1 MKITPETKTLAAI
14 FQTNSSVHYVVP
26 VYQRNYSWKDEQIET
41 LFDDIKNEDIGY
53 YVGNLLIN
61 TDASSNNVIDGQQRL
76 TTLSLMLL
84 AIHENLTSFYQKM
97 NQTDPDFEKVSE
109 ARLDI
114 KRQILDGDV
123 VRLRL
128 LDKDQT
134 VWENLV
140 KVLQGE
146 NPGKW
151 GNYFLSKR
159 YKYIRNEL
167 LKGPLFST
175 PSELLTFYKKL
186 VNIELLQISVPNI
199 SDAYQVFASLN
210 SKGMPLTPLDLLK
223 NVYLSKNG
231 DSNKWNKLKEGF
243 KKNDEE
249 DAAKLTSFILNNYD
263 AFETDSTSSL
273 TKGKIVKSYDKIFKS
288 KGADY
293 IDVLI
298 KRAKVYLKIANTDN
312 AYRWDLSGLAKL
324 DATTCYPLVLNLLC
338 NQVNYDLSDAQFN
351 DILADLIKLYVQR
364 NIALTPKASNLR
376 SSLNGLRKVI
386 VENGWKSNEL
396 VNKIHEKIKTL
407 QPRWDSVHLALQD
420 GIYDKNKKTTRF
432 ILISLERNYG
442 TFFNKSNPDSLD
454 DYDSNGNL
462 RWSIEHIIPQG
473 IHLLDT
479 WKDTLSPDDRD
490 LATEIQAQ
498 YVHRLGNL
506 TLTPYNSEMGN
517 KSFVEKK
524 EFKVSDSLVGL
535 SLKIYLNDSID
546 KSKNTFGINEL
557 KMRQAALEEKMK
569 EVFLI

>member
-14 FQTNSSVHYVVP
+14 FQTNSSVHYVIP

-167 LKGPLFST
+167 LKGTLFPT

-223 NVYLSKNG
+223 NVYLSKKG

-557 KMRQAALEEKMK
+557 KLRQAALEEKMK

>member
-14 FQTNSSVHYVVP
+14 FQTNSSVHYVIP

-167 LKGPLFST
+167 LKGSLFST

-407 QPRWDSVHLALQD
+407 QPRWDSAHLALQD

-524 EFKVSDSLVGL
+524 EFKVSDNLVGL

-557 KMRQAALEEKMK
+557 KLRQAALEEKMK

>member
-14 FQTNSSVHYVVP
+14 FQTNSSVHYVIP

-223 NVYLSKNG
+223 NVYLSKSG

-376 SSLNGLRKVI
+376 SSLNGLRKAI

-442 TFFNKSNPDSLD
+442 NFFNKSNPDSLD
-454 DYDSNGNL
+454 DYDPNGNL

-557 KMRQAALEEKMK
+557 KLRQAALEEKMK

>member
-14 FQTNSSVHYVVP
+14 FQTNSSVHYVIP

-249 DAAKLTSFILNNYD
+249 DAVKLTSFILNNYD

-351 DILADLIKLYVQR
+351 DVLADLIKLYVQR

-524 EFKVSDSLVGL
+524 EFKVSDNLVGL

-557 KMRQAALEEKMK
+557 KLRQTALEEKMK

>member
-1 MKITPETKTLAAI
+1 MK
-14 FQTNSSVHYVVP
+14 
-26 VYQRNYSWKDEQIET
+26 
-41 LFDDIKNEDIGY
+41 
-53 YVGNLLIN
+53 
-61 TDASSNNVIDGQQRL
+61 
-76 TTLSLMLL
+76 
-84 AIHENLTSFYQKM
+84 
-97 NQTDPDFEKVSE
+97 
-109 ARLDI
+109 
-114 KRQILDGDV
+114 
-123 VRLRL
+123 
-128 LDKDQT
+128 
-134 VWENLV
+134 
-140 KVLQGE
+140 
-146 NPGKW
+146 
-151 GNYFLSKR
+151 LSK
-159 YKYIRNEL
+159 K
-167 LKGPLFST
+167 
-175 PSELLTFYKKL
+175 
-186 VNIELLQISVPNI
+186 
-199 SDAYQVFASLN
+199 
-210 SKGMPLTPLDLLK
+210 
-223 NVYLSKNG
+223 G

-351 DILADLIKLYVQR
+351 NILADLIKLYVQR

-557 KMRQAALEEKMK
+557 KLRQAALEEKMK

>member
-14 FQTNSSVHYVVP
+14 FQTNSSVHYVIP
-26 VYQRNYSWKDEQIET
+26 VYQRSYSWKDEQIET

-249 DAAKLTSFILNNYD
+249 DATKLTSFILNNYD

-557 KMRQAALEEKMK
+557 KLRQAALEEKMK

>member
-1 MKITPETKTLAAI
+1 
-14 FQTNSSVHYVVP
+14 
-26 VYQRNYSWKDEQIET
+26 

-128 LDKDQT
+128 LNKDQT

-223 NVYLSKNG
+223 KCL
-231 DSNKWNKLKEGF
+231 F
-243 KKNDEE
+243 
-249 DAAKLTSFILNNYD
+249 
-263 AFETDSTSSL
+263 
-273 TKGKIVKSYDKIFKS
+273 IFKCQ
-288 KGADY
+288 
-293 IDVLI
+293 I
-298 KRAKVYLKIANTDN
+298 KLE
-312 AYRWDLSGLAKL
+312 
-324 DATTCYPLVLNLLC
+324 
-338 NQVNYDLSDAQFN
+338 
-351 DILADLIKLYVQR
+351 ILAAHQ
-364 NIALTPKASNLR
+364 
-376 SSLNGLRKVI
+376 
-386 VENGWKSNEL
+386 
-396 VNKIHEKIKTL
+396 
-407 QPRWDSVHLALQD
+407 
-420 GIYDKNKKTTRF
+420 
-432 ILISLERNYG
+432 
-442 TFFNKSNPDSLD
+442 
-454 DYDSNGNL
+454 
-462 RWSIEHIIPQG
+462 
-473 IHLLDT
+473 
-479 WKDTLSPDDRD
+479 
-490 LATEIQAQ
+490 
-498 YVHRLGNL
+498 
-506 TLTPYNSEMGN
+506 
-517 KSFVEKK
+517 
-524 EFKVSDSLVGL
+524 
-535 SLKIYLNDSID
+535 
-546 KSKNTFGINEL
+546 
-557 KMRQAALEEKMK
+557 
-569 EVFLI
+569 

>member
-1 MKITPETKTLAAI
+1 
-14 FQTNSSVHYVVP
+14 
-26 VYQRNYSWKDEQIET
+26 
-41 LFDDIKNEDIGY
+41 
-53 YVGNLLIN
+53 
-61 TDASSNNVIDGQQRL
+61 
-76 TTLSLMLL
+76 MLL

-167 LKGPLFST
+167 LKGPLFLT

-223 NVYLSKNG
+223 NVYLSKKG

-396 VNKIHEKIKTL
+396 VNKIHKKTKAL

-442 TFFNKSNPDSLD
+442 NFFNKSNPDSLD

-557 KMRQAALEEKMK
+557 KLRQAALEEKMK
-569 EVFLI
+569 KVFLI

>member
-14 FQTNSSVHYVVP
+14 FQTNSSVHYVIP
-26 VYQRNYSWKDEQIET
+26 VYQRSYSWKDEQIET

-249 DAAKLTSFILNNYD
+249 DATKLTSFILNNYD

-273 TKGKIVKSYDKIFKS
+273 TKGKIVKSYDEIFKS

-557 KMRQAALEEKMK
+557 KLRQAALEEKMK

>member
-1 MKITPETKTLAAI
+1 MAA
-14 FQTNSSVHYVVP
+14 SV
-26 VYQRNYSWKDEQIET
+26 
-41 LFDDIKNEDIGY
+41 L
-53 YVGNLLIN
+53 
-61 TDASSNNVIDGQQRL
+61 
-76 TTLSLMLL
+76 
-84 AIHENLTSFYQKM
+84 
-97 NQTDPDFEKVSE
+97 VSE

-249 DAAKLTSFILNNYD
+249 DATKLTSFILNNYD

-396 VNKIHEKIKTL
+396 VNKTIFHVKWPQKVDYN
-407 QPRWDSVHLALQD
+407 PSV
-420 GIYDKNKKTTRF
+420 
-432 ILISLERNYG
+432 SL
-442 TFFNKSNPDSLD
+442 
-454 DYDSNGNL
+454 
-462 RWSIEHIIPQG
+462 
-473 IHLLDT
+473 
-479 WKDTLSPDDRD
+479 
-490 LATEIQAQ
+490 
-498 YVHRLGNL
+498 
-506 TLTPYNSEMGN
+506 
-517 KSFVEKK
+517 
-524 EFKVSDSLVGL
+524 
-535 SLKIYLNDSID
+535 
-546 KSKNTFGINEL
+546 
-557 KMRQAALEEKMK
+557 
-569 EVFLI
+569 